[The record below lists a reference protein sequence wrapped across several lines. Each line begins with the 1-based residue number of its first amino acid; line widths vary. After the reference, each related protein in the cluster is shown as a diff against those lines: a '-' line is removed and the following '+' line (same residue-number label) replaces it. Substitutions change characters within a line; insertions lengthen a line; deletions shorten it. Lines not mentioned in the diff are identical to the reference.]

1 MNTSSLRHS
10 FSRDQV
16 LIAHAVEMIARTSLS
31 QDDFAEELSKQIHLS
46 IPEKAR
52 AKEVPDFTALAA
64 TSDTSAFLKASG
76 SWLRKVNRWLS
87 GEVEL
92 ASWIEEAWVLALDA
106 EHQERCIN
114 ELASRHGL
122 IGARASSAEAAPVTA
137 FAQFVTRM
145 GHATEAGSS
154 VLADGVID
162 AADLPHLPGFIDNL
176 LAVESRAHE
185 LRRQAENEL
194 ARHRGEKPSL
204 RVAG

>member
-1 MNTSSLRHS
+1 MNTSNLGHS

-31 QDDFAEELSKQIHLS
+31 QDDFAEELSRQIHLS
-46 IPEKAR
+46 IPEKAK
-52 AKEVPDFTALAA
+52 AKDVPDFQALAN
-64 TSDTSAFLKASG
+64 TNDTSAFVKASG
-76 SWLRKVNRWLS
+76 SWLRRVNRWLS

-92 ASWIEEAWVLALDA
+92 ATWIEESWVQALDA

-122 IGARASSAEAAPVTA
+122 VGARTSGGDAHPVTA
-137 FAQFVTRM
+137 FGQFVARM
-145 GHATEAGSS
+145 GQTVAAGSD

-162 AADLPHLPGFIDNL
+162 ESDLPNLPVFIEHLL
-176 LAVESRAHE
+176 SVESRACE
-185 LRRQAENEL
+185 LRRRAENVL
-194 ARHRGEKPSL
+194 AEHRGKPTL